1 MSTVIHY
8 LPLRGKI
15 RGSINEHECS
25 YFYRYSNE
33 IQIISL
39 PMRIE
44 HSNPNSKSQ
53 SEMSLV
59 LTGLLTKEQNV
70 LQRGYKLA
78 RVLLDQSDLA
88 VVKIAEI

>member
-1 MSTVIHY
+1 
-8 LPLRGKI
+8 
-15 RGSINEHECS
+15 
-25 YFYRYSNE
+25 
-33 IQIISL
+33 
-39 PMRIE
+39 MRIE
-44 HSNPNSKSQ
+44 HTNPNSKSQ